1 MKRSI
6 SDYKSNFRSNSKTCE
21 QCSAQEGQLGGSSHL
36 RKLFLC
42 KMPRALASERTD
54 GDDNIYIYICIYM
67 STITIMIITY
77 FNSNIIV
84 AAEKI
89 VTIFLKKYFEG
100 RNCRCFKRHEEIT
113 DQLSAMKSS

>member
-1 MKRSI
+1 VITNQIFGVILK
-6 SDYKSNFRSNSKTCE
+6 
-21 QCSAQEGQLGGSSHL
+21 
-36 RKLFLC
+36 
-42 KMPRALASERTD
+42 LASSVRHRRDSSEGPHTSENYFYVKCQGLWRRKGRTEMI
-54 GDDNIYIYICIYM
+54 IYIYICIYM

-89 VTIFLKKYFEG
+89 VTIFKKKYFEG